1 MNMARS
7 RKNRKS
13 ARRPYGW
20 GSFRQL
26 SSGTYELYYSLDG
39 KRVTEYVATAAE
51 AERRLEEVRRAKEDG
66 RAAELAGYPFRALC
80 DRFLRAK
87 GSEGLEP
94 VTLRGYHDIIRNHF
108 LPVFGDAVVSEL
120 TYEVIEDYRTIKLRG
135 ATDAN
140 GQPWPNAPVAGAA
153 RPKLSPQSVR
163 NHLELLHQLLDYA
176 VRLGYLTRN
185 PAKGLPRPQVKRGN
199 VRAYETDEALDI
211 LELLPGDTRM
221 LGELL
226 LATGCRLGEALA
238 LRRSDCGEVRGAWGI
253 LVRRSLKRVG
263 GRDVVGEYGKT
274 HHAYRFLA
282 ASDALRAALEAH
294 LAATAHY
301 PDRDGDPFVF
311 RSPSSGGHLNPANF
325 RNRAWLP
332 AVGTAYLRRLQ
343 TVKLGSLLE
352 PLPPAHAALAAL
364 LAAVPGLSL
373 QEARRLT
380 RDAYDPSAH
389 VLHYVDVFGDAV
401 SVKLDGALHDRLVSH
416 LLDTARLPNK
426 RRLIFP
432 GAKGMPFSVESFTK
446 AVFRD
451 GFTAAGLDPM
461 TRVHNL
467 RHTYACSQIEGLV
480 DDSALAYRMAHAS
493 PAFTRSVYGHVRES
507 VRRQVAD
514 IYDLTRRS

>member
-1 MNMARS
+1 MARN

-51 AERRLEEVRRAKEDG
+51 AERRLEEVRLAKEDG
-66 RAAELAGYPFRALC
+66 RAAELAGYPFRTLC

-94 VTLRGYHDIIRNHF
+94 VTLRGYRDIIHNHF
-108 LPVFGDAVVSEL
+108 LPVFGDAVLSEL

-135 ATDAN
+135 ATDEH
-140 GQPWPNAPVAGAA
+140 GQPWPDAPVAGAA
-153 RPKLSPQSVR
+153 KAKLSAQSVK
-163 NHLELLHQLLDYA
+163 NHLELLHQLLDYG

-221 LGELL
+221 FGELL

-238 LRRSDCGEVRGAWGI
+238 LRQSDCGEVRGTWGI

-263 GRDVVGEYGKT
+263 GREVVGEYGKT
-274 HHAYRFLA
+274 EHAYRFLA
-282 ASDALRAALEAH
+282 ASDSLRAALEAH

-301 PDRDGDPFVF
+301 PDPDGDPFVF
-311 RSPSSGGHLNPANF
+311 RSPTTGGHLNAANF

-332 AVGTAYLRRLQ
+332 AVGTAYLRRLGPA
-343 TVKLGSLLE
+343 KLGELLDL
-352 PLPPAHAALAAL
+352 LPAGHAALTAM
-364 LAAVPGLSL
+364 LAGVPGLSL
-373 QEARRLT
+373 QEARGLT
-380 RDAYDPSAH
+380 RDAYEPATH
-389 VLHYVDVFGDAV
+389 VLQYVDVFGDAMRV
-401 SVKLDGALHDRLVSH
+401 RLDDALHDRLVGQ

-426 RRLIFP
+426 RQLIFP
-432 GAKGMPFSVESFTK
+432 GVKGMPLSVEAFTK
-446 AVFRD
+446 TVFRD
-451 GFTAAGLDPM
+451 GFKAAALDPT

-493 PAFTRSVYGHVRES
+493 PAFTRSVYGHVREA

-514 IYDLTRRS
+514 IYELTRRS